1 MNRKYPLY
9 DPFAMTHN
17 VRQVHHVPYPSTKTD
32 KRGWCVA
39 TTTKPRGQIEKD
51 EIDEDEPYQEDEMS
65 NVDDVIAVEPF
76 NGLYVQEEAEEVPS
90 EGDIDEDDGEVN
102 GEDDGGDD
110 DEDVSD
116 WDDN

>member
-1 MNRKYPLY
+1 
-9 DPFAMTHN
+9 
-17 VRQVHHVPYPSTKTD
+17 
-32 KRGWCVA
+32 
-39 TTTKPRGQIEKD
+39 
-51 EIDEDEPYQEDEMS
+51 MS
-65 NVDDVIAVEPF
+65 NVDDVIVVEPF
-76 NGLYVQEEAEEVPS
+76 NGLCVQEEAEEVPS